1 MEWIRKSMVVMA
13 MFCLVQGVYAQNAA
27 QARKILDKTAALI
40 KGKGGATA
48 NFSMSGKYGT
58 SSGTIAIKGNKFTA
72 STTQANVWYD
82 GKTMWTYV
90 KNTQEVNISN
100 PTEAQQQ
107 SMNPYKFLTIYK
119 NGFNLGMT
127 TLSSGWK
134 IHLTAANQQRSIKE
148 MYITVDKN
156 YYPKEIKMRQNNGW
170 CRASRPGV
178 SVIPLS
184 ASMPRIIPKPKSS
197 TCDEWGRPPEVLYI

>member
-1 MEWIRKSMVVMA
+1 MMKKMILFAFMTLMSLGT
-13 MFCLVQGVYAQNAA
+13 FAQTA
-27 QARKILDKTAALI
+27 QQVLNKTAKI
-40 KGKGGATA
+40 IGNKGGASA
-48 NFSMSGKYGT
+48 NFSLSSTKYGST
-58 SSGTIAIKGNKFTA
+58 SGTIAIKGNKFTA

-156 YYPKEIKMRQNNGW
+156 YYPKEIRMRQNNGW
-170 CRASRPGV
+170 TTIKV
-178 SVIPLS
+178 SGFKARSLSDSAFRFNAKDYPKAEVIDL
-184 ASMPRIIPKPKSS
+184 R
-197 TCDEWGRPPEVLYI
+197 

>member
-40 KGKGGATA
+40 KGKGGASA

-156 YYPKEIKMRQNNGW
+156 YYPKEIRMRQNNGW
-170 CRASRPGV
+170 TTIKV
-178 SVIPLS
+178 SGFKARSLSDSAFRFNAKDYPKAEVIDL
-184 ASMPRIIPKPKSS
+184 R
-197 TCDEWGRPPEVLYI
+197 

>member
-27 QARKILDKTAALI
+27 QARKILDKTAAL
-40 KGKGGATA
+40 
-48 NFSMSGKYGT
+48 
-58 SSGTIAIKGNKFTA
+58 IKGNKFTA

-156 YYPKEIKMRQNNGW
+156 YYPKEIRMRQNNGW
-170 CRASRPGV
+170 TTIKV
-178 SVIPLS
+178 SGFKARSLSDSAFRFNAKDYPKAEVIDL
-184 ASMPRIIPKPKSS
+184 R
-197 TCDEWGRPPEVLYI
+197 

>member
-1 MEWIRKSMVVMA
+1 MILLAFMA
-13 MFCLVQGVYAQNAA
+13 VLSLGAFAQTA
-27 QARKILDKTAALI
+27 QQVLDKTAKVI
-40 KGKGGATA
+40 GNKSGASA
-48 NFSMSGKYGT
+48 NFSMSSPKYG
-58 SSGTIAIKGNKFTA
+58 SASGTIAIKGNKFTA

-156 YYPKEIKMRQNNGW
+156 YYPKEIRMRQNNGW
-170 CRASRPGV
+170 TTIKV
-178 SVIPLS
+178 SGFKARSLSDSAFRFNAKDYPKAEVIDL
-184 ASMPRIIPKPKSS
+184 R
-197 TCDEWGRPPEVLYI
+197 

>member
-1 MEWIRKSMVVMA
+1 MMKKMILFAFMTLMSLGT
-13 MFCLVQGVYAQNAA
+13 FAQTA
-27 QARKILDKTAALI
+27 QQVLNKTAKI
-40 KGKGGATA
+40 IGNKGGASA
-48 NFSMSGKYGT
+48 NFSLSSTKYGST
-58 SSGTIAIKGNKFTA
+58 SGTIAIKGNKFTA

-119 NGFNLGMT
+119 NGFNLGLT

-156 YYPKEIKMRQNNGW
+156 YYPKEIRMRQNNGW
-170 CRASRPGV
+170 TTIKV
-178 SVIPLS
+178 SGFKARSLSDSAFRFNAKDYPKAEVIDL
-184 ASMPRIIPKPKSS
+184 R
-197 TCDEWGRPPEVLYI
+197 

>member
-156 YYPKEIKMRQNNGW
+156 YYPKEIRMRQNNGW
-170 CRASRPGV
+170 TTIKV
-178 SVIPLS
+178 SGFKVRSLSDSAFRFNAKDYPKAEVIDL
-184 ASMPRIIPKPKSS
+184 R
-197 TCDEWGRPPEVLYI
+197 

>member
-1 MEWIRKSMVVMA
+1 MMKKIILFAFMTLMSLGT
-13 MFCLVQGVYAQNAA
+13 FAQTA
-27 QARKILDKTAALI
+27 QQVLNKTAKI
-40 KGKGGATA
+40 IGNKGGASA
-48 NFSMSGKYGT
+48 NFSLSSTKYGST
-58 SSGTIAIKGNKFTA
+58 SGTIAIKGNKFTA
-72 STTQANVWYD
+72 STTQANVWDD

-156 YYPKEIKMRQNNGW
+156 YYPKEIRMRQNNGW
-170 CRASRPGV
+170 TTIKV
-178 SVIPLS
+178 SGFKAKSLSDSAFRFNAKDYPKAEVIDL
-184 ASMPRIIPKPKSS
+184 R
-197 TCDEWGRPPEVLYI
+197 